1 MFAAGAV
8 GGGGGA
14 SGAFPVSI
22 FTGAITTGAALA
34 VGRTISFGFWI
45 TTFFGGAGAC
55 GSVEVEVDGAV
66 PPFWVVV
73 VPDVLVELGSV
84 EGVGGATITVTLIFC
99 WTTVVGSIT
108 LAGAG
113 GAAGAAYPS
122 TGTTFVGFFGFGGST
137 GAIGVFPPS
146 VVVEVLPPLVVSDV
160 VPPLVVP
167 DVVPPLVVPDVV
179 PEVLPPLVVPEVLP
193 PLVVPDVLPPLDVG
207 SVDGNITTGLSIIVA
222 TGAAGGLM
230 TVVGFLGAALAKFS
244 FTSFAAIDG
253 IWISINVTKSK
264 KVNIDIK

>member
-1 MFAAGAV
+1 LLTTGAV

-22 FTGAITTGAALA
+22 FTGAITTGAASA

-45 TTFFGGAGAC
+45 TTFFGGVG
-55 GSVEVEVDGAV
+55 GYGGVEVEGSV

-73 VPDVLVELGSV
+73 VPDLLVELVSV

-146 VVVEVLPPLVVSDV
+146 VVVELL
-160 VPPLVVP
+160 PPLVVP
-167 DVVPPLVVPDVV
+167 DVVPPFVVPDVEPPLVVPDVV
-179 PEVLPPLVVPEVLP
+179 SDELPPLVVPEVLP
-193 PLVVPDVLPPLDVG
+193 PLVVPDVLPPFYEG
-207 SVDGNITTGLSIIVA
+207 SAGGNITTGLSIIVA

-230 TVVGFLGAALAKFS
+230 TVVGFFGAALAEFS

-253 IWISINVTKSK
+253 I
-264 KVNIDIK
+264 